1 MMVNFH
7 WYYLLRLSCF
17 ELYPLGPTCSLFLFS
32 MSKQDPWHLLGIS
45 YICMPQ
51 SHLLQ
56 YQNIISLDFLLLL
69 KNHCFPLLNFFHSL
83 CFMLDS
89 YAHHIFKPSC
99 TLIMIFKI
107 LQFMQFAKFYTNA
120 FIFYL
125 FKLENNSRSYLV
137 MCLHLIS
144 SQDLHIL
151 TILFFYLCK
160 IKWWNP
166 LMIQYLL
173 SVSS

>member
-1 MMVNFH
+1 MDDGEFSLILPIAFVMF
-7 WYYLLRLSCF
+7 WTLPPETYMF
-17 ELYPLGPTCSLFLFS
+17 PIPLFNVKAGSITSSWHILHLHATKPSLAK
-32 MSKQDPWHLLGIS
+32 SKH
-45 YICMPQ
+45 
-51 SHLLQ
+51 
-56 YQNIISLDFLLLL
+56 IISLDFLLLL

-89 YAHHIFKPSC
+89 YAHNIFKPSC

-144 SQDLHIL
+144 SQDLYIL
-151 TILFFYLCK
+151 TIFFFYLCK
-160 IKWWNP
+160 IKW
-166 LMIQYLL
+166 
-173 SVSS
+173 

>member
-1 MMVNFH
+1 MFPV
-7 WYYLLRLSCF
+7 
-17 ELYPLGPTCSLFLFS
+17 PLFNVKARSITSSWHILHLHATKPSLEK
-32 MSKQDPWHLLGIS
+32 SKH
-45 YICMPQ
+45 
-51 SHLLQ
+51 
-56 YQNIISLDFLLLL
+56 IISLDFPLLL
-69 KNHCFPLLNFFHSL
+69 KSHCFPLLNFFHSL
-83 CFMLDS
+83 CFILDS

-144 SQDLHIL
+144 SQICIFLLYYFFTCVRLNDEIL
-151 TILFFYLCK
+151 L
-160 IKWWNP
+160 
-166 LMIQYLL
+166 QYLL